1 MKFVEEKSHLC
12 VLSRKVEKRMNFVAL
27 ISINLCTFELGLVL
41 ATWLLC
47 TPNCDSKTMETDS
60 LIFILFLAA
69 TTHDV
74 KIPNSCILIVILEA
88 KN

>member
-1 MKFVEEKSHLC
+1 
-12 VLSRKVEKRMNFVAL
+12 
-27 ISINLCTFELGLVL
+27 
-41 ATWLLC
+41 
-47 TPNCDSKTMETDS
+47 METDS